1 MGRNQGGHMNIKKF
15 IAYFLFVSFIIFPV
29 SVPAAQGTNAKN
41 AKLCLACHG
50 DETYKKITKRLQD
63 NTFLSLYINGSE
75 FAASVHAKTGC
86 TGCHRDISMDNHPVV
101 KTIAGK
107 RQYSAQQSRNCSI
120 CHTAD
125 ELNRRLP
132 IHSALA
138 AQGTCVECHGSH
150 YIRRM
155 ALEKTGVEENQYC
168 MTCHRNRISM
178 TMKNRETLSVHVDE
192 SVIKKSVHGKLK
204 CTECHTGFSKT
215 SHPVRSFDSLRDY
228 SLINSEMCWKCHN
241 DAYGLYEKSV
251 HNEKLKAGDT
261 TAPACT
267 DCHGSHAVV
276 SVKKDKS
283 IGLSSCNKCHR
294 DMSPSFEAS
303 IHGIALKMGNIDAPV
318 CSSCHNAHDVESTAT
333 STKIKDGCLKCHK
346 DAADVHSKWLNNP
359 PIALPTFAK
368 AHFDVVSCAACH
380 TVGGDRSI
388 YLSLYNRRTE
398 KPLSEEEL
406 MNLFGTDSEG
416 LMAIMDTDGNGIIDA
431 KELWN
436 TFGQLF
442 NKGVLSIFMG
452 KMDVQT
458 AEQAHM
464 IVSKAEAVSDCEK
477 CHHPEA
483 EFFENISIVI
493 KRDEGKPVLIDA
505 QRDILNSVYS
515 ILPVSKFYAVGST
528 SIKLLDIL
536 FIVAVIG
543 GLAVPIG
550 HIAFRII
557 TSPIRSLRRMGK
569 GGKK

>member
-1 MGRNQGGHMNIKKF
+1 MNIKKF
-15 IAYFLFVSFIIFPV
+15 IAFFLFVSFMIFPV
-29 SVPAAQGTNAKN
+29 IVIAAQGAKANN

-50 DETYKKITKRLQD
+50 DDTYKTLTKRLQD
-63 NTFLSLYINGSE
+63 NTVLSLYINGSE

-86 TGCHRDISMDNHPVV
+86 AGCHRDISLDNHPVV
-101 KTIAGK
+101 KKISGK
-107 RQYSAQQSRNCSI
+107 REYSARQSRNCSI
-120 CHTAD
+120 CHTSD
-125 ELNRRLP
+125 ELNKRLP

-155 ALEKTGVEENQYC
+155 AFEKTGIVENEYC

-178 TMKNRETLSVHVDE
+178 TMKNRETLSVYVDE
-192 SVIKKSVHGKLK
+192 SAIKKSVHGKLK

-215 SHPVRSFDSLRDY
+215 SHPVRSFDSIRDY
-228 SLINSEMCWKCHN
+228 SVINSQLCWKCHT
-241 DAYGLYEKSV
+241 DAYKLFETSV
-251 HNEKLKAGDT
+251 HNEKLKAGNMN
-261 TAPACT
+261 APACT
-267 DCHGSHAVV
+267 DCHSSHSVA

-283 IGLSSCNKCHR
+283 IGLTSCNKCHR
-294 DMSPSFEAS
+294 DMNPSFEAS
-303 IHGIALKMGNIDAPV
+303 IHGMALKKGNKDAPV
-318 CSSCHNAHDVESTAT
+318 CSSCHNAHDVESTAA
-333 STKIKDGCLKCHK
+333 STKIKDGCLKCHT
-346 DAADVHSKWLNNP
+346 DAAKVHSKWLKNP
-359 PIALPTFAK
+359 PIRLQTFAE

-380 TVGGDRSI
+380 TAGGERGI
-388 YLSLYNRRTE
+388 YLGLYDRRTD
-398 KPLSEEEL
+398 KPLTEEAL
-406 MNLFGTDSEG
+406 MDLFGTDSDG
-416 LMAIMDTDGNGIIDA
+416 LAAIMDTNQDGVIDA
-431 KELWN
+431 RELWGI
-436 TFGQLF
+436 FQQSF
-442 NKGVLSIFMG
+442 NKGLIAIFMG

-483 EFFENISIVI
+483 EFFENVFITM

-505 QRDILNSVYS
+505 QRDVLNSVYS